1 MIRKAVGAV
10 GMDDE
15 AFETRMTPKEEE
27 GDEGKVKKRII
38 LFTPHTQ
45 TVESSPVS

>member
-1 MIRKAVGAV
+1 MIRKAVG
-10 GMDDE
+10 MDDD

-27 GDEGKVKKRII
+27 GDEGKGKKTRRII